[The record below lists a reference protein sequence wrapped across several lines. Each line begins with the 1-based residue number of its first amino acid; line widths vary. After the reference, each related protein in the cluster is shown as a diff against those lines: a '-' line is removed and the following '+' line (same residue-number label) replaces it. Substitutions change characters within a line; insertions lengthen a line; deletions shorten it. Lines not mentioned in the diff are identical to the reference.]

1 MRAYTDVFKKPL
13 DKYEVTGIVIEIIRH
28 KQPTTAF
35 ITRRGKWGIGKALAI
50 LNLLEDAGVISPGM
64 RGRRTILLKDPD
76 AAINAALRQLK
87 KGRK

>member
-13 DKYEVTGIVIEIIRH
+13 DKNEVAGVVREIIAH
-28 KQPTTAF
+28 KQPTVAF
-35 ITRRGKWGIGKALAI
+35 IARRFKWGFGKALAV
-50 LNLLEDAGVISPGM
+50 LTLLDDAGVISPAM